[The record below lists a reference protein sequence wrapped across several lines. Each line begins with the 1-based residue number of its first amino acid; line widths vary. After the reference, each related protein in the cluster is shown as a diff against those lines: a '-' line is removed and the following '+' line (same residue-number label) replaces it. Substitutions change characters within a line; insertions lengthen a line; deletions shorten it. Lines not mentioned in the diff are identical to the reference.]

1 MKLANALKYLTLMNN
16 VLLIVNYVVKI
27 IRLKHCLL
35 SSISIFLEAWF
46 CLAAQAIFEIYPLKM
61 WDQKHGPLA
70 LTSSTS

>member
-16 VLLIVNYVVKI
+16 VLLIVNYVVKNNKAKA
-27 IRLKHCLL
+27 LPSFKHFY
-35 SSISIFLEAWF
+35 FLEAWF
-46 CLAAQAIFEIYPLKM
+46 CLAAQTIFEIYSLKM